1 MTGCK
6 ALLIC
11 AVDGC
16 RLCSTATVV
25 FYQLLFPS
33 AEIEE
38 MTSIDYLQF
47 STRKA
52 SLGGGVGIRG
62 YG

>member
-1 MTGCK
+1 MTGCE

-25 FYQLLFPS
+25 FYQLLLPS

-38 MTSIDYLQF
+38 MTSIDYCKLF

-62 YG
+62 

>member
-25 FYQLLFPS
+25 FYQLLLPS

-38 MTSIDYLQF
+38 MTSIDHLQ
-47 STRKA
+47 A
-52 SLGGGVGIRG
+52 VQH
-62 YG
+62 